1 MGEPKTP
8 RRYIENINKYQK
20 EHTRQICIRL
30 HETYDADIIEQLEKV
45 TKKATYIKRLIRY
58 DMMKENKNG

>member
-8 RRYIENINKYQK
+8 SRYIENINKYQK

-30 HETYDADIIEQLEKV
+30 HETYDADIIEQLGKV
-45 TKKATYIKRLIRY
+45 TKKATYIKRLIRC